1 MDNLFNGVRR
11 CGAAPSALTQ
21 RPIRPPA
28 DYSHVPLSP
37 LRCLK
42 ARPLDRRR
50 RGVDGQPLRLRCGRH
65 RHRRR
70 PCRLPQRSTTRGAP
84 LGRPAAPV
92 SPREPDLDP
101 NPNLL
106 FTYATAVLAQPH
118 TNSRTTEPGP
128 FASQSQPYASPSG
141 RCRRADGAAAARAGG
156 HRGRGWGSDGRRRRR
171 RRRGWRRRRRRW
183 AWRRRRRR
191 RRQSAAA
198 HEARCGQY
206 VHVGGCKGGRVRG
219 SRVNAHLRTSRCP
232 AGRSRPNHPRVAGDE
247 RHGECP
253 RHHRD

>member
-156 HRGRGWGSDGRRRRR
+156 PRTAQRPLEAAARRSRPSPTAVVRAQVCVACVERDRRRRR
-171 RRRGWRRRRRRW
+171 PTGWPRGRVPLPRECCACVLISAARDWRRGEPREAPRR
-183 AWRRRRRR
+183 
-191 RRQSAAA
+191 
-198 HEARCGQY
+198 
-206 VHVGGCKGGRVRG
+206 
-219 SRVNAHLRTSRCP
+219 LR
-232 AGRSRPNHPRVAGDE
+232 AGR
-247 RHGECP
+247 
-253 RHHRD
+253 